1 MATDLSVIL
10 EDNPGE
16 LARLGEATGRGGVN
30 VLGMA
35 AFTGDGRGV
44 IHILVEEPRK
54 ARKALEEEGIGIAD
68 AREALVI
75 DVENQ
80 PGSLGELARQLAEA
94 SVNIELA
101 YTTFGGVRIVI
112 VTDDLDAAR
121 SVL

>member
-10 EDNPGE
+10 DDNPGE
-16 LARLGEATGRGGVN
+16 LARLGEATGQHGIN
-30 VLGMA
+30 VEGMA

-44 IHILVEEPRK
+44 IHLLVDDALR
-54 ARKALEEEGIGIAD
+54 ARAALDDAGIGIAD
-68 AREALVI
+68 EREALVVDI
-75 DVENQ
+75 ENQ
-80 PGSLGELARQLAEA
+80 PGSLGELARRLAEA